1 MSFPF
6 SDKFSYVKDRFVNA
20 LWMIRNGKLDLIVK
34 SIYIEVS
41 HRVMQLKVLLL
52 HGRNPDYSK
61 LPGSELISISA
72 KSFRRATDPQFPDNR
87 RCQYCKLINKL
98 SQMNLTASCRDSLVE
113 KKANH
118 DVDYPCFRSY
128 SHIQCN

>member
-61 LPGSELISISA
+61 LPGSA
-72 KSFRRATDPQFPDNR
+72 
-87 RCQYCKLINKL
+87 YINKCKVIPPSYRPTVSRQSPLPVLQVDKQTISNELNSVL
-98 SQMNLTASCRDSLVE
+98 SGLLSGE
-113 KKANH
+113 K
-118 DVDYPCFRSY
+118 SQ
-128 SHIQCN
+128 S